1 MNFAAARSIVVGV
14 ASGTGV
20 IIMAADE
27 VTSEGNIIRDN
38 KNVGIVITDHSKA
51 ANMALDHEAEPYS
64 DRFAILNNF
73 MSNNVHEPFFV

>member
-1 MNFAAARSIVVGV
+1 MLD
-14 ASGTGV
+14 TCLW
-20 IIMAADE
+20 
-27 VTSEGNIIRDN
+27 
-38 KNVGIVITDHSKA
+38 GIVITDHSKA